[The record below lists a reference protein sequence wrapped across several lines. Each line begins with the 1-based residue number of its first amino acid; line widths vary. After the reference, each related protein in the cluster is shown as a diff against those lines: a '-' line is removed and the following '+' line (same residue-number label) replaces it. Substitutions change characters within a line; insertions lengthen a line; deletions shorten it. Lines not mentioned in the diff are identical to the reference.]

1 MAKRQTRIV
10 MTTVLSAIASVGLVA
25 CGGDDAAS
33 PAAPVAPA
41 PPPPPA
47 APPPPPP
54 PSSSVTI
61 SGTVTFESVG
71 VTNPNGLTSTFGW
84 TLDPSDLTQLPARGV
99 IVEAV
104 SATGTVLESTVTNE
118 TGAYSVTVDPD
129 TDVRI
134 QAKAQLLQTTG
145 ATWSVP
151 VRDNTNG
158 NALYVLAGSLTNS
171 GMSDSVRDLNAP
183 SGSNGFD
190 FTSERTAGPF
200 AIL

>member
-33 PAAPVAPA
+33 PAAPVVPA

-99 IVEAV
+99 IVEAIGLWPEF
-104 SATGTVLESTVTNE
+104 AHP
-118 TGAYSVTVDPD
+118 Y
-129 TDVRI
+129 
-134 QAKAQLLQTTG
+134 
-145 ATWSVP
+145 
-151 VRDNTNG
+151 RDR
-158 NALYVLAGSLTNS
+158 LS
-171 GMSDSVRDLNAP
+171 
-183 SGSNGFD
+183 
-190 FTSERTAGPF
+190 
-200 AIL
+200 